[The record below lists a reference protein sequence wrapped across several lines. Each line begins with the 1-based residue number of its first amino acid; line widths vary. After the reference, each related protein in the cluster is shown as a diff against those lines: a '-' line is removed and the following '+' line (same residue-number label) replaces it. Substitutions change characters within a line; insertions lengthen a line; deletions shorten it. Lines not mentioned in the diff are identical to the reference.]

1 MKRQPLGLGSCLVL
15 LFASAPV
22 VYADPLLDAYSE
34 RIQAV
39 SHVVFD
45 DIRPALDEDAREVI
59 DRISV
64 ESPNSWIT
72 NAAAWRGTHR
82 RRVVEFNAG
91 LLAITDWLALSM
103 IAEHE
108 GHSGCL
114 REYSTYLVR
123 NSRKN
128 SKRILRGHVHSP
140 MLDFEAYARAT
151 KGACEQAH
159 VDVGGEENIEFRER
173 ILNGVIATVLLHE
186 AAHHV
191 LGHVDSD
198 KRGSILVHMR
208 EAAADQ
214 WAIRIASKADY
225 DLRAAV
231 PLFLFLAASGGGS
244 LEDDIRSTHP
254 SGLRRVRDLLTMT
267 REYMSAKDPVSARL
281 MDVSIDELNRTF
293 LQ

>member
-1 MKRQPLGLGSCLVL
+1 MKRHPLGLGSCLAL
-15 LFASAPV
+15 LLASAPA
-22 VYADPLLDAYSE
+22 VYADPELDPYIA
-34 RIQAV
+34 RIQTV
-39 SHVVFD
+39 SQHLFD
-45 DIRPALDEDAREVI
+45 DIRPTLDDSAREVL
-59 DRISV
+59 DKISV

-72 NAAAWRGTHR
+72 NAAAIRGTHHR
-82 RRVVEFNAG
+82 RIVEFNAG

-108 GHSGCL
+108 GHTGCL
-114 REYSTYLVR
+114 REYSGYLVR

-128 SKRILRGHVHSP
+128 SKRILRGHQHAP
-140 MLDFEAYARAT
+140 MMDFEEYARST
-151 KGACEQAH
+151 RGACEQAQ
-159 VDVGGEENIEFRER
+159 DDIGGESNIEFRER

-186 AAHHV
+186 TAHHV

-198 KRGSILVHMR
+198 KRGAILVHMR

-214 WAIRIASKADY
+214 WAIRIASKSDY

-254 SGLRRVRDLLTMT
+254 SGLRRVRDLLTQT